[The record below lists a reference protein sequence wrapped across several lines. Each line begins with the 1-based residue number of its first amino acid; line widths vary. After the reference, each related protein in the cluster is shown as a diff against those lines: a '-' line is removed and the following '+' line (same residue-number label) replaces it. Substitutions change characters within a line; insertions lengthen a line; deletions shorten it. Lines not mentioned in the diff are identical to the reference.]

1 LRKKSGRS
9 IRLYIYIA
17 AIAVGVV
24 LLSLLIFSKPTP
36 VYNEKIFPSLGTV
49 IRVNLAGDKVSSDV
63 LINIAE
69 KEFLRIHN
77 KYSPNV
83 QDSLV
88 SILNQ
93 NGTVTVDEEA
103 LFLFQSAYNYA
114 ALTGGA
120 FDPTVRPLIKLW
132 GFDDEF
138 STKRVPTQ
146 EEINEALSYVD
157 YRFID
162 IDKDNMQ
169 VSLLKEGV
177 EVDLGAIAKGYAVDL
192 VIQRIREVDPKATG
206 FIDAGGDIGIIGPK
220 FKELAW
226 VIGIRDPFS
235 NEYFTSIDTIYLTN
249 GGVATSGNY
258 ERYFIS
264 DGIKYHH
271 IIDPQTGYPATG
283 AVSVTVISEN
293 VMIADVFSTALFVL
307 GYDNPALEH
316 FTDFGIQALVISPT
330 GESTKT
336 SGFDYFREKIK

>member
-1 LRKKSGRS
+1 MG
-9 IRLYIYIA
+9 
-17 AIAVGVV
+17 
-24 LLSLLIFSKPTP
+24 
-36 VYNEKIFPSLGTV
+36 
-49 IRVNLAGDKVSSDV
+49 
-63 LINIAE
+63 
-69 KEFLRIHN
+69 
-77 KYSPNV
+77 
-83 QDSLV
+83 
-88 SILNQ
+88 
-93 NGTVTVDEEA
+93 
-103 LFLFQSAYNYA
+103 
-114 ALTGGA
+114 
-120 FDPTVRPLIKLW
+120 

-235 NEYFTSIDTIYLTN
+235 DEYFTSIDTIYLTN

-283 AVSVTVISEN
+283 AVSVTVISE
-293 VMIADVFSTALFVL
+293 M
-307 GYDNPALEH
+307 
-316 FTDFGIQALVISPT
+316 
-330 GESTKT
+330 
-336 SGFDYFREKIK
+336 